1 MRLKKDTKLASPKLK
16 RGGLWWVAMGVFVIS
31 VVVFTIETATSG
43 AKLAKLEKLERQLSA
58 ENGELSSKLVELS
71 SLRNL
76 DGKSLELGFGLP
88 QKIIYIGREDGFAK
102 LP

>member
-1 MRLKKDTKLASPKLK
+1 MAI
-16 RGGLWWVAMGVFVIS
+16 FVIS
-31 VVVFTIETATSG
+31 VVVFTVETATSG
-43 AKLAKLEKLERQLSA
+43 AKLAKLEKLERQLSQ
-58 ENGELSSKLVELS
+58 ENAGLSSRLVETS

-76 DGKSLELGFGLP
+76 DGKSLDLGFAPP